1 VAFFVPTS
9 GNLGCTHF
17 DMYQFFTADSL
28 TLIMQRRYPHQ
39 LSKGTYH
46 YVVALDEDTV
56 AKIFEGDAHS
66 DIETEA
72 AAMRFANEINDLVV
86 KLVRTDFDE
95 QLDANV
101 LVMERLY
108 PFDCRAYELEKRE
121 LWLEAFEYELK
132 QLHEA
137 GWLHGDL
144 YQPGNAPGVS
154 FDNIF
159 LTPQGIRLID
169 TGKAVLKQNAGEML
183 FEKKVRDEWEAVSMF
198 KGYFLGR

>member
-1 VAFFVPTS
+1 
-9 GNLGCTHF
+9 
-17 DMYQFFTADSL
+17 MYQFFTADSL

-39 LSKGTYH
+39 LSKGTHH

-95 QLDANV
+95 QLDADV

-108 PFDCRAYELEKRE
+108 AFDYRAYELEKKE

-144 YQPGNAPGVS
+144 YQPGNAPGAS

-169 TGKAVLKQNAGEML
+169 TGKAVLRLDAGEML

-198 KGYFLGR
+198 KEYFLRR

>member
-1 VAFFVPTS
+1 
-9 GNLGCTHF
+9 LLLI
-17 DMYQFFTADSL
+17 SL

-39 LSKGTYH
+39 LSTGTHH
-46 YVVALDEDTV
+46 YVVALDDATV

-66 DIETEA
+66 DIEQEA
-72 AAMRFANEINDLVV
+72 AAMRFANEVNDLVV
-86 KLVRTDFDE
+86 KWIRTDFDE
-95 QLDANV
+95 QLDADI

-108 PFDCRAYELEKRE
+108 AFDYRAYELEKRE

-144 YQPGNAPGVS
+144 YQPGHAPGAS

-159 LTPQGIRLID
+159 LTQQGIRLID
-169 TGKAVLKQNAGEML
+169 SGKALLRQDAGEML
-183 FEKKVRDEWEAVSMF
+183 FDKKVRDEWEAVRMF
-198 KGYFLGR
+198 KGYFLRR